1 MGHHHEVWGDDPEER
16 EADATIAEFARDEA
30 VQRRWH
36 EHPTVVPFKVVAA
49 FIVRNGRRIAITVI
63 GFLVVLIGL
72 ILIPL
77 PGPGWL
83 IVFAGLAILAREYV
97 WAERLLNH
105 AKRRVGQAK
114 DAVLRKKSKPE
125 ESGPTSP

>member
-1 MGHHHEVWGDDPEER
+1 MSHRRDVWGDDPEER
-16 EADATIAEFARDEA
+16 EADATLAEFAQNEE

-36 EHPTVVPFKVVAA
+36 DHPTVVPFKVVLR
-49 FIVRNGRRIAITVI
+49 FIGRNGRRIAVTVV
-63 GFLVVLIGL
+63 GFLVLVIGL

-97 WAERLLNH
+97 WAERLLNT
-105 AKRRVGQAK
+105 AKQKVGQAK
-114 DAVLRKKSKPE
+114 DAVLRKKPE
-125 ESGPTSP
+125 ESGPPPP

>member
-1 MGHHHEVWGDDPEER
+1 MSHRHDVWGDDPEER

-36 EHPTVVPFKVVAA
+36 DHPTVVPFKVVAR
-49 FIVRNGRRIAITVI
+49 FIVRNGRRIGITI
-63 GFLVVLIGL
+63 AGFLVVLVGIV
-72 ILIPL
+72 LIPL

-114 DAVLRKKSKPE
+114 DAVLRKKKPE
-125 ESGPTSP
+125 ETGPSQP

>member
-1 MGHHHEVWGDDPEER
+1 MSHRHDVWGDDPEER
-16 EADATIAEFARDEA
+16 EADATIAEFAHDEA

-36 EHPTVVPFKVVAA
+36 DHPTVVPFKVVAR
-49 FIVRNGRRIAITVI
+49 FVGRNGRRIGITI
-63 GFLVVLIGL
+63 AGFLVVLVGIV
-72 ILIPL
+72 LIPL

-114 DAVLRKKSKPE
+114 DAVLRKKPE
-125 ESGPTSP
+125 ETGPSQP

>member
-1 MGHHHEVWGDDPEER
+1 MGHRHEVWGDDPEER

-49 FIVRNGRRIAITVI
+49 FMVRNGRRIVITVV

-83 IVFAGLAILAREYV
+83 IVFAGLAILATEYV
-97 WAERLLNH
+97 WAQRLLTY
-105 AKRRVGQAK
+105 AKTKVGQAK
-114 DAVLRKKSKPE
+114 DAVLRKKQPADAD
-125 ESGPTSP
+125 PPA

>member
-1 MGHHHEVWGDDPEER
+1 MSHRRDVWGDDPEER
-16 EADATIAEFARDEA
+16 EADATLAEFAQDEK

-36 EHPTVVPFKVVAA
+36 DHPTVVPLKVVLR
-49 FIVRNGRRIAITVI
+49 FIGRNGRRIAVTVV
-63 GFLVVLIGL
+63 GSLVLVIGL

-97 WAERLLNH
+97 WAERLLNT
-105 AKRRVGQAK
+105 AKQKVGQAR
-114 DAVLRKKSKPE
+114 DAVLRKKPE
-125 ESGPTSP
+125 ESGPPPP

>member
-1 MGHHHEVWGDDPEER
+1 MSHRHDVWGDDPEER
-16 EADATIAEFARDEA
+16 EADATIAEFAHDEA

-36 EHPTVVPFKVVAA
+36 DHPTIVPFKVVAR
-49 FIVRNGRRIAITVI
+49 FIGRNGRRIGITI
-63 GFLVVLIGL
+63 AGFLVVLVGIV
-72 ILIPL
+72 LIPL

-97 WAERLLNH
+97 WAERLLNQ

-114 DAVLRKKSKPE
+114 DAVLRNKKPE
-125 ESGPTSP
+125 EPGPSQP

>member
-1 MGHHHEVWGDDPEER
+1 MSHHRDVWGDDPEER
-16 EADATIAEFARDEA
+16 DAEAIVVEFGQDDE

-36 EHPTVVPFKVVAA
+36 DHPTVVPFKVVLR
-49 FIVRNGRRIAITVI
+49 FIARNGKRIAITVV
-63 GFLVVLIGL
+63 GFLVILIGL

-105 AKRRVGQAK
+105 AKQKVGQAK
-114 DAVLRKKSKPE
+114 NAVFRKKPE
-125 ESGPTSP
+125 GSGPPSP